1 MAKSFAPI
9 RIGIVGLGRAGMN
22 MHIPEIQN
30 KEELYTIVAGCDER
44 FDRADRVRQKFGST
58 AYTRI
63 EDLLA
68 DDDVELVDIATR
80 SADHFKHALMALKTG
95 KHVVLE
101 KPITLTYDEAKKLF
115 AAAKKAK
122 GKLFIRHNRRF
133 EPTFVHIKEII
144 KSGILGQVYQ
154 IKLRRQGYQ
163 RRSDWQTIIKHGGGQ
178 LLNWGPHIIDHALQF
193 LDYDVQRVWSKL
205 RKVAA
210 VGDAEDHL
218 TIIMENKTG
227 LVVDLEIS
235 GGVALTEPEYII
247 FGTKGSLS
255 ATENTIK
262 MRYLDPDRKLPKR
275 LADPGTPS
283 GAGFGTAEDLPWMDI
298 EMDAKPKDPAGL
310 DYMWYAIFD
319 SIRKGKKYPVSHE
332 QSLEVMR
339 IISLVK
345 KGTKF
350 A

>member
-1 MAKSFAPI
+1 MAKSLDPI
-9 RIGIVGLGRAGMN
+9 RIGIVGLGRAGSN

-30 KEELYTIVAGCDER
+30 KEQLFTIVAGCDER
-44 FDRADRVRQKFGST
+44 FDRADKVHQRFGAA

-68 DDDVELVDIATR
+68 DPDVELVDIATR
-80 SADHFKHALMALKTG
+80 SADHFKHAAMALKTG

-101 KPITLTYDEAKKLF
+101 KPITLDYAEAKKLV
-115 AAAKKAK
+115 AVAKKSK
-122 GKLFIRHNRRF
+122 GQLFIRHNRRF
-133 EPTFVHIKEII
+133 EPAFVHIKEII
-144 KSGILGQVYQ
+144 KSGILGKVFQ

-163 RRSDWQTIIKHGGGQ
+163 RRNDWQTIIKHGGGQ
-178 LLNWGPHIIDHALQF
+178 LLNWGPHLVDHALQF
-193 LDYDVQRVWSKL
+193 LDYDVTRIWSKL

-218 TIIMENKTG
+218 TIIMENKAG

-235 GGVALTEPEYII
+235 GGVALSEPEYII

-255 ATENTIK
+255 ATGNTIK
-262 MRYLDPDRKLPKR
+262 MRYLDPERKLPKR
-275 LADPGTPS
+275 VADPGTPS
-283 GAGFGTAEDLPWMDI
+283 GTGFGTAEDLPWMEI
-298 EMDAKPKDPAGL
+298 EMDAKPKNPAGM

-319 SIRKGKKYPVSHE
+319 AIRKGKKYPISLE
-332 QSLEVMR
+332 QSADVMR

-345 KGTKF
+345 KGTPF
-350 A
+350 E

>member
-1 MAKSFAPI
+1 MAKSASPI

-30 KEELYTIVAGCDER
+30 KEQLYTIVAGCDER
-44 FDRADRVRQKFGST
+44 FDRADKVHQRFG
-58 AYTRI
+58 AAGYTRI
-63 EDLLA
+63 EDLINDA
-68 DDDVELVDIATR
+68 DVELVDIATR
-80 SADHFKHALMALKTG
+80 SADHCKHAIMALKAG

-101 KPITLTYDEAKKLF
+101 KPITLNYDEAKKLL

-122 GKLFIRHNRRF
+122 GQLFIRHNRRF
-133 EPTFVHIKEII
+133 EPTFVHIREII

-154 IKLRRQGYQ
+154 IKLRRHGYQ
-163 RRSDWQTIIKHGGGQ
+163 RRNDWQTIIKHGGGQ

-193 LDYDVQRVWSKL
+193 LDYDVSRIWSKL

-218 TIIMENKTG
+218 TIIMENKAG

-235 GGVALTEPEYII
+235 GGVALQEPEYII
-247 FGTKGSLS
+247 FGTKGALS
-255 ATENTIK
+255 ATGNTIK
-262 MRYLDPDRKLPKR
+262 LRYLDPERKLPKR
-275 LADPGTPS
+275 VADPGTPG
-283 GAGFGTAEDLPWMDI
+283 GAGFGTAEELPWMEI
-298 EMDAKPKDPAGL
+298 EMDAKPKNPAGM
-310 DYMWYAIFD
+310 DYMWYAIYD
-319 SIRKGKKYPVSHE
+319 ALRKGKKYPISLE
-332 QSLEVMR
+332 QSVEVMR

-345 KGTKF
+345 KGTPF

>member
-1 MAKSFAPI
+1 MAKTLAPI

-30 KEELYTIVAGCDER
+30 KQQLYTIVAGCDER
-44 FDRADRVRQKFGST
+44 FDRADKVHQSFGSA

-63 EDLLA
+63 EDLINDA
-68 DDDVELVDIATR
+68 DVELVDIATR
-80 SADHFKHALMALKTG
+80 SADHGRHAIMALKAG

-101 KPITLTYDEAKKLF
+101 KPITLDYAEGKKVL
-115 AAAKKAK
+115 AVASKSK
-122 GKLFIRHNRRF
+122 GQLFIRHNRRF

-154 IKLRRQGYQ
+154 IKLRRHGYQ
-163 RRSDWQTIIKHGGGQ
+163 RRNDWQTIIKHGGGQ
-178 LLNWGPHIIDHALQF
+178 LLNWGPHIIDHSLQF
-193 LDYDVQRVWSKL
+193 LDYDVAKIWSKL

-218 TIIMENKTG
+218 TIIMENKAG
-227 LVVDLEIS
+227 LVVDMEIS
-235 GGVALTEPEYII
+235 GGVALQEPEYII

-255 ATENTIK
+255 ATGNTIK
-262 MRYLDPDRKLPKR
+262 MRYLDPEKKLPKR
-275 LADPGTPS
+275 IADPGTPS
-283 GAGFGTAEDLPWMDI
+283 GVGFGTAEDLPWMEI
-298 EMDAKPKDPAGL
+298 EMDAKPKNPAGM

-319 SIRKGKKYPVSHE
+319 AIRKGKKYPVSLE

-350 A
+350 E